1 VDEIAAAFP
10 QTGGMTASSAGSARF
25 SPGNSVALRAV
36 IVLLVAVLTGALT
49 PLGEHALPRSISS
62 VANSSGPWTI
72 VTFVLIYASR
82 IRGWAAAALAAG
94 ALVTMDIS
102 FYFFF
107 DGLGGAYP
115 RRYLA
120 FWVFIAVC
128 VGPVIGL
135 CAAWL
140 RSSSP
145 RLQEIAVAAPSAVL
159 IGEGIFM
166 LAKLPA
172 LGIVYPVMSLVGG
185 ATLLGG
191 LAVGLLKRPARIIV
205 SFAAC
210 AAASSAFLEI
220 YGLLPLVLDKVVP

>member
-1 VDEIAAAFP
+1 
-10 QTGGMTASSAGSARF
+10 MTASSADSARF
-25 SPGNSVALRAV
+25 SPGSSVALRV
-36 IVLLVAVLTGALT
+36 MIVLLVAVLTGALT
-49 PLGEHALPRSISS
+49 PLGEHALPRSINS

-82 IRGWAAAALAAG
+82 VRGWAAAVLAAG
-94 ALVTMDIS
+94 ALVAMDIS

-107 DGLGGAYP
+107 DALGGIYP
-115 RRYLA
+115 HRYLA
-120 FWVFIAVC
+120 FWVFVAVC

-140 RSSSP
+140 RSTSP

-159 IGEGIFM
+159 IGEGVYM

-172 LGIVYPVMSLVGG
+172 LSIVYPVLSLVGG
-185 ATLLGG
+185 ATLLGA
-191 LAVGLLKRPARIIV
+191 LAVGLLKRPGRIIV
-205 SFAAC
+205 SFAVC
-210 AAASSAFLEI
+210 SAASIAFLEI